1 MRNGKLQVGIV
12 GVGGIARDQHIPGW
26 ARVPFAEVAA
36 AADVSEEALQKTA
49 NVASITHR
57 FKDWQNLV
65 ELDELDIVDVC
76 TPNRTHMPIAL
87 AALTHGKHVLCEKP
101 LGTTAE
107 EVCILRDAARREH
120 RLVMAAQHLRFDPT
134 CQQLKRLIDAGLLGE
149 IYYTRAQWLRRRMLP
164 PRATFIEKPLSGG
177 GPVMDLGVHMLDLAY
192 WFMGAPEPVT
202 VSAMVD
208 ARLAHRPDLTGN
220 WGDWDR
226 TRFDVEDFAAGF
238 VRFATGATLT
248 LEVSW
253 LAFQPEPEVV
263 RLQCLGTQGGA
274 VWPEGTVV
282 GETNR
287 VPWNLRMEEG
297 PKKLPHHEQIL
308 QFALAV
314 RDDLPSPIPVE
325 ESLNVLRVLDG
336 FYLSAQAGHEIVLP
350 SLSFPQ
356 RDNHRF
362 ADVESPV
369 ARSPGRSH
377 QTEVP

>member
-1 MRNGKLQVGIV
+1 MRNGKLQAGVI
-12 GVGGIARDQHIPGW
+12 GVGAIARDQHIPAW
-26 ARVPFAEVAA
+26 ARVPFAEVVAV
-36 AADVSEEALQKTA
+36 ADVAEEALQKTA
-49 NVASITHR
+49 DIASIKHR
-57 FKDWQNLV
+57 FKDWQDLV

-87 AALTHGKHVLCEKP
+87 AALNHGKHVLCEKP

-107 EVCILRDAARREH
+107 EVRILRDAARREH

-134 CQQLKRLIDAGLLGE
+134 CQQLKRLIDSGLLGE
-149 IYYTRAQWLRRRMLP
+149 IYFTRAQWLRRRMLP
-164 PRATFIEKPLSGG
+164 PRATFTEKPLSGG

-208 ARLAHRPDLTGN
+208 TRLAHRADLTGS

-253 LAFQPEPEVV
+253 LAFQPEPELI
-263 RLQCLGTQGGA
+263 RLQYFGTQGGA
-274 VWPEGTVV
+274 VWPEGMVV

-287 VPWNLRMEEG
+287 VPWNLRLDEV

-314 RDDLPSPIPVE
+314 RDDLPSPVPVE
-325 ESLNVLRVLDG
+325 ESLNVLRMLDG
-336 FYLSAQAGHEIVLP
+336 FYLSAQTGREAVLP
-350 SLSFPQ
+350 TAPSPH
-356 RDNHRF
+356 RENNRF
-362 ADVESPV
+362 ADVDSK
-369 ARSPGRSH
+369 ALTG
-377 QTEVP
+377 